1 MVGLGKNKICQLMKR
16 QHLGEKRPITSM
28 ERLICNSYGSEMNH
42 VYKLLSN
49 LLQIHNKYAK
59 I

>member
-1 MVGLGKNKICQLMKR
+1 MKR
-16 QHLGEKRPITSM
+16 QHLGEKRQITGV
-28 ERLICNSYGSEMNH
+28 ERLICNSYSSEMNH
-42 VYKLLSN
+42 VYKLFLN

>member
-1 MVGLGKNKICQLMKR
+1 MVELCKNKICQLMKR
-16 QHLGEKRPITSM
+16 QHLGKKRPITGV
-28 ERLICNSYGSEMNH
+28 ERLICNSYCSEMNH
-42 VYKLLSN
+42 VYKLFSN